1 MEVTFLCEQT
11 AQSAADVA
19 AKTAPPENP
28 GAVFLDTPPLLCY
41 TETNNT
47 KGGECMPHGYKREYN
62 DILYFKKDH
71 FCPDC
76 KTKLEK
82 VPVSKVVNSRS
93 PEAKDFDFSTGGD
106 TYAVGDIQFTWDE
119 FECPNCK
126 KHLTV
131 NEMKEIE
138 GIPLPKKPSKWR
150 KILFYVFGILFLIA
164 VALLKKYL

>member
-1 MEVTFLCEQT
+1 
-11 AQSAADVA
+11 
-19 AKTAPPENP
+19 
-28 GAVFLDTPPLLCY
+28 
-41 TETNNT
+41 
-47 KGGECMPHGYKREYN
+47 MPHGYKRGYN
-62 DILYFKKDH
+62 DVLYFRKDH

-93 PEAKDFDFSTGGD
+93 PEAKDFDFSMGFD
-106 TYAVGDIQFTWDE
+106 SYAVGDIKFTWDE

-138 GIPLPKKPSKWR
+138 GIPLPKKPSKWH